1 MEETQTNQPVK
12 STPDLDARVFAA
24 MSYLSVLFIV
34 PWVVK
39 RDDAYVMFHVKQG
52 VALFMAEVIVW
63 FVLWLLESLLVTIFS
78 FGAFTFAAFLYKL
91 AWIFFAAVSVLW
103 VYWAAR
109 GAKQPI
115 PVLWIIS
122 KNLKI

>member
-1 MEETQTNQPVK
+1 MEPVATNQSP
-12 STPDLDARVFAA
+12 TTGPELDARVFAA

-39 RDDAYVMFHVKQG
+39 RDDAFVMFHVKQG
-52 VALFMAEVIVW
+52 VALFVAEVVVW
-63 FVLWLLESLLVTIFS
+63 FVLWLLESLLVALFS

-91 AWIFFAAVSVLW
+91 AWIFFAVVSVMW

-109 GAKQPI
+109 GIKRPM
-115 PVLWIIS
+115 PWLWIIS